1 MRFASSRSAR
11 NSSLFVFPRLHTP
24 DAKFKIGSAKALL
37 ADLGQ
42 QFAEGTTMQ
51 STIILISAEPE
62 MRGTAL
68 GMLGQCI
75 GVAAVGGLA
84 VGVVANFFSAQAAVA
99 MSVSLGLILLV
110 PAVFFSPLVRR
121 PVTPPVETA

>member
-1 MRFASSRSAR
+1 M
-11 NSSLFVFPRLHTP
+11 
-24 DAKFKIGSAKALL
+24 
-37 ADLGQ
+37 
-42 QFAEGTTMQ
+42 
-51 STIILISAEPE
+51 ISAEPE

-110 PAVFFSPLVRR
+110 PAVFFSPLIRR
-121 PVTPPVETA
+121 PIAPPGETA